1 MSDLNNFCCTSR
13 LTKDA
18 VQKTLP
24 TGTELTEFD
33 VAVNT
38 GFGEHQDAMFLTCTM
53 WGKQGKTV
61 YPYLKKGTE
70 VALTGSISLQKW
82 IGKADGA
89 EHVKL
94 ALNVR
99 DLVLKGTRST
109 ESKVPVDTTHIHDDE
124 EIPF

>member
-1 MSDLNNFCCTSR
+1 MSDLNSFSCTSR

-82 IGKADGA
+82 IGKSDGA

-99 DLVLKGTRST
+99 DLVLKGTKPK
-109 ESKVPVDTTHIHDDE
+109 ESVGQLDTPYVEDDE
-124 EIPF
+124 ELPF

>member
-1 MSDLNNFCCTSR
+1 MSDLNSFSCTAR

-24 TGTELTEFD
+24 TGTDLTEFD

-38 GFGEHQDAMFLTCTM
+38 GFGEHQDTMFLTCTL

-61 YPYLKKGTE
+61 FPYLKKGGD

-82 IGKADGA
+82 VGKADGA
-89 EHVKL
+89 EHMKL

-99 DLVLKGTRST
+99 DIVLKGTKPKDST
-109 ESKVPVDTTHIHDDE
+109 AQADTIHIKGDE

>member
-1 MSDLNNFCCTSR
+1 MSDLNSFSCTSR

-82 IGKADGA
+82 IWKADGA

-99 DLVLKGTRST
+99 DLVLKGTKPT
-109 ESKVPVDTTHIHDDE
+109 ESKVSVDTTHIHDDE

>member
-1 MSDLNNFCCTSR
+1 MSDLNSFSCTAR

-24 TGTELTEFD
+24 TGTDLTEFD

-38 GFGEHQDAMFLTCTM
+38 GFGEHQDTMFLSCTM

-61 YPYLKKGTE
+61 CPYLKKGGE

-82 IGKADGA
+82 VGKSDGA
-89 EHVKL
+89 EHMKL

-99 DLVLKGTRST
+99 DLVLKGTKPKEST
-109 ESKVPVDTTHIHDDE
+109 APLDTTHVADDE
-124 EIPF
+124 EMLF

>member
-1 MSDLNNFCCTSR
+1 MSDLNSVSCTAR

-18 VQKTLP
+18 IQKTLP
-24 TGTELTEFD
+24 TGTDLTEFD

-38 GFGEHQDAMFLTCTM
+38 GFGEHQDTMFLSCTM

-61 YPYLKKGTE
+61 CPYLKKGGE

-82 IGKADGA
+82 IGKSDGA
-89 EHVKL
+89 EHMKL

-99 DLVLKGTRST
+99 DLVLKGTKPKEST
-109 ESKVPVDTTHIHDDE
+109 TPLDTTHVVVDE

>member
-1 MSDLNNFCCTSR
+1 MSDLNSFSCTAR

-18 VQKTLP
+18 IQKTLP
-24 TGTELTEFD
+24 TGTDLTEFD

-38 GFGEHQDAMFLTCTM
+38 GFGEHQDTMFLSCTM

-61 YPYLKKGTE
+61 CPYLKKGGE

-82 IGKADGA
+82 IGKSDGA
-89 EHVKL
+89 EHMKL

-99 DLVLKGTRST
+99 DLVLKGTKPKEST
-109 ESKVPVDTTHIHDDE
+109 TPLDTTHVVVDE

>member
-1 MSDLNNFCCTSR
+1 MSDLNSFSCTAR

-18 VQKTLP
+18 LQKTLP

-38 GFGEHQDAMFLTCTM
+38 GFGEHQDTMFLSCTM

-61 YPYLKKGTE
+61 CPYLKKGGE
-70 VALTGSISLQKW
+70 VALTGSIALQKW

-89 EHVKL
+89 EHMKL
-94 ALNVR
+94 VLNVR
-99 DLVLKGTRST
+99 DLVLKGSKPKDST
-109 ESKVPVDTTHIHDDE
+109 VQADTVHVKDDE